1 MLSHK
6 PEDVGTEGWDTF
18 GYFWMSGDKRR
29 KQPGRLS
36 WKPTQGG
43 ELRLFEP
50 IVSTKQDFFWNV
62 SEQIDINEDKRIF
75 GISAG
80 SSGQKYTLERGLMR
94 RPTEVDISR
103 IWHGVHLPKS
113 RFLPGG
119 KFCTISLSNSIGW
132 LGVNQDSD
140 FDFDSREFKI
150 SQTYTEEREPLF
162 YSSGEKFGDI
172 IIQRG
177 VGQNTRLRL
186 GSQLFQL
193 PSFRINYNSSRNAD
207 LDKLLIIAKS
217 LSTIITLGSSKSA
230 LVHPIS
236 FANNSLGYPKC
247 VLYGGVNHEMSI
259 VENNWRSQDIDISKM
274 LFSYESIGASEG
286 LSKYLMSAVEKGIEG
301 MNHMISK
308 FIFDN
313 KFIDNEFQNLALA
326 AEATY
331 KLSTKSNKSIDFDTV
346 LKWLISKIDNS
357 ITTRPPDN
365 WIKTCCKIRNN
376 ITSHY
381 GIGNEKYYYNMSEC
395 IDILYPLVV
404 NAHLIT
410 YGIKS
415 ENAKEVFRNNS
426 RYQNAIPI
434 FGDIT

>member
-1 MLSHK
+1 MLSPK
-6 PEDVGTEGWDTF
+6 PEDVATEGWDTF
-18 GYFWMSGDKRR
+18 GYFWMVGDKRR

-80 SSGQKYTLERGLMR
+80 SSGQKYTLEGGLMR

-119 KFCTISLSNSIGW
+119 KSCTISLSNSIGW

-193 PSFRINYNSSRNAD
+193 PSFRINYHSSRNVD
-207 LDKLLIIAKS
+207 LDKLLTMAKS
-217 LSTIITLGSSKSA
+217 LSTIITLGFSMPA
-230 LVHPIS
+230 LVHPIR
-236 FANNSLGYPKC
+236 FNDTPKLSTKC
-247 VLYGGVNHEMSI
+247 TLYGGVNHKMST
-259 VENNWRSQDIDISKM
+259 VEDNWRSQDIDISRM
-274 LFSYESIGASEG
+274 LFSYESIGAIEG
-286 LSKYLMSAVEKGIEG
+286 LSKYLMSAVENGTEG
-301 MNHMISK
+301 MNHIISK
-308 FIFDN
+308 FMFDN
-313 KFIDNEFQNLALA
+313 KFIDTEFQNLALA

-331 KLSTKSNKSIDFDTV
+331 KLSNETNKSIDFDN
-346 LKWLISKIDNS
+346 LLRWLICKIDNS
-357 ITTRPPDN
+357 ITTRPSGN

-376 ITSHY
+376 ITSHF
-381 GIGNEKYYYNMSEC
+381 GIGNDSFYHNMSEC
-395 IDILYPLVV
+395 IDILYTLVV

-426 RYQNAIPI
+426 LYQNAIKI
-434 FGDIT
+434 FK

>member
-1 MLSHK
+1 MLSPK

-36 WKPTQGG
+36 WKPAQGG

-50 IVSTKQDFFWNV
+50 IVSTSKDFFWNI
-62 SEQIDINEDKRIF
+62 SDQIDINADQRIF

-80 SSGQKYTLERGLMR
+80 SSDQKYTLESGLMWGS
-94 RPTEVDISR
+94 TEVDISR

-113 RFLPGG
+113 SCLPGG
-119 KFCTISLSNSIGW
+119 KSCTISISNSAAW
-132 LGVNQDSD
+132 LGVKQERNRD
-140 FDFDSREFKI
+140 FNLGVFQITQSY
-150 SQTYTEEREPLF
+150 SQEKVPLL
-162 YSSGEKFGDI
+162 YHNGKKFGDLV
-172 IIQRG
+172 IQRG
-177 VGQNTRLRL
+177 VGLNMRLRL
-186 GSQLFQL
+186 GYQLFQL
-193 PSFRINYNSSRNAD
+193 PSFRINYFSSRNTD

-217 LSTIITLGSSKSA
+217 LSTIITLGSSTPA

-236 FANNSLGYPKC
+236 FSNNSLGYPKC

-259 VENNWRSQDIDISKM
+259 VENNWRSQDIDIPKM
-274 LFSYESIGASEG
+274 LFSYESIGSDEG
-286 LSKYLMSAVEKGIEG
+286 LSRYLMSAVEKGTEG
-301 MNHMISK
+301 MNHIISK
-308 FIFDN
+308 FMFDN

-331 KLSTKSNKSIDFDTV
+331 KLSTESNKSVDFDIV

-357 ITTRPPDN
+357 ITSRPPDN

-381 GIGNEKYYYNMSEC
+381 GIGNERFYYNMSEC

-426 RYQNAIPI
+426 LYQNAISI
-434 FGDIT
+434 FK